1 MQREI
6 SNGTHGIFNSNV
18 GDASGESYASAF
30 GTQENQ
36 PIIEEEKQ
44 EEYPDFNKSNR
55 RLDNYHLS
63 FSSRL

>member
-6 SNGTHGIFNSNV
+6 SNGTHGMFNSNV
-18 GDASGESYASAF
+18 GYASGKPDASAF
-30 GTQENQ
+30 GTQEDQ
-36 PIIEEEKQ
+36 PIVEKEKQ